1 MALKKRPPIE
11 SFRRI
16 QLCRY
21 MLLKNL
27 QDLSRFTFK
36 EGVLVQINKFSQEE
50 LRSLII
56 EEIPFLTAGCPD
68 CNRPNYTYRP
78 GEEASGFP
86 RSLTFEE
93 KEMVYTEL
101 KSLVSI

>member
-1 MALKKRPPIE
+1 MI
-11 SFRRI
+11 F
-16 QLCRY
+16 
-21 MLLKNL
+21 
-27 QDLSRFTFK
+27 
-36 EGVLVQINKFSQEE
+36 QIKKFSQEE
-50 LRSLII
+50 LRSLIN

-93 KEMVYTEL
+93 KEMVYNEL